1 MLVYVAIIDQINR
14 QITKTL
20 NHLLFEIYT
29 YR

>member
-20 NHLLFEIYT
+20 SHLLFEIDT